1 MFYYNHRVMMTMRSL
16 MFLYLAP
23 NTMWQSQISILQQ
36 LSFRVFRRNYLN
48 EMFDSISYECQ

>member
-16 MFLYLAP
+16 MFLYLAAS
-23 NTMWQSQISILQQ
+23 TMWRSQTSILQQ

-48 EMFDSISYECQ
+48 EMFDSIFHKC

>member
-1 MFYYNHRVMMTMRSL
+1 MTMRSL